1 MFVIRQTF
9 YKAQAAVQSSW
20 GIMRLINEVDPSVRA
35 QGIYQD
41 RSSRIGRVIVEVDRG
56 DFVNPRQES
65 ERAHNHTDEGWDTG
79 RYRPLLE
86 QAEPNFLVLDDKG
99 QEWH

>member
-9 YKAQAAVQSSW
+9 CRAGAAVQFGW
-20 GIMRLINEVDPSVRA
+20 GIMRLINEVDPAVRA
-35 QGIYQD
+35 QGIYPD
-41 RSSRIGRVIVEVDRG
+41 RSSRIDRVIVEVDRG

-86 QAEPNFLVLDDKG
+86 QAEPQFFGL
-99 QEWH
+99 ESRH